1 MGGGSALQGSNIN
14 KQGRQGSGASA
25 GAGDGGKAGSRYAG
39 IIYKSVKLYFRGDS
53 RFFGKVCDIRIE
65 LSSDGTILS
74 YQKVSGPNDLCGAAL
89 NAIGQTRKMNEPP
102 TPEEY

>member
-1 MGGGSALQGSNIN
+1 
-14 KQGRQGSGASA
+14 KP
-25 GAGDGGKAGSRYAG
+25 
-39 IIYKSVKLYFRGDS
+39 YFRGDS

-102 TPEEY
+102 TPEEYEIFKRSIVTFDPRKVR